1 MEKMPSK
8 REKKKWRKYL
18 ESETMLLE
26 AHLAKMMYEEL
37 SFERRMR
44 NKAIRLSRKRRTDY
58 IA

>member
-1 MEKMPSK
+1 MPSK